1 MVGSGVGPRGTPW
14 GHRSTVGDLSVAG
27 SDSDEHCCVVVLQAG
42 MVEAQLRCELLM
54 LGVPAVLEE
63 LGVPA
68 VLVVV
73 RPVPYG
79 QSAGR

>member
-1 MVGSGVGPRGTPW
+1 MKV
-14 GHRSTVGDLSVAG
+14 
-27 SDSDEHCCVVVLQAG
+27 E

-63 LGVPA
+63 LGVLA

>member
-1 MVGSGVGPRGTPW
+1 MGPRGMPLDR
-14 GHRSTVGDLSVAG
+14 RSAVGDLSVADSG
-27 SDSDEHCCVVVLQAG
+27 SDGRCCVVGLKVE
-42 MVEAQLRCELLM
+42 MEEAQLRCELLM

-63 LGVPA
+63 LGVLA

>member
-1 MVGSGVGPRGTPW
+1 MVGLEV
-14 GHRSTVGDLSVAG
+14 
-27 SDSDEHCCVVVLQAG
+27 E
-42 MVEAQLRCELLM
+42 MVEAQLRYELLM
-54 LGVPAVLEE
+54 LGVPAVLVE